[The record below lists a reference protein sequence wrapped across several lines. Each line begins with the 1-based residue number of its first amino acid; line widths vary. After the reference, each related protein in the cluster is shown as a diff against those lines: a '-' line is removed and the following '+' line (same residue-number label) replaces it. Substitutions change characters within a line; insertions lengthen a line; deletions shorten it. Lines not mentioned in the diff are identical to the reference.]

1 MKITSLENK
10 LIECIDKHRHVLL
23 LAIVFVVGA
32 AIRWAG
38 RYFVS
43 EDMTNSLLPWF
54 NIINDQGGLPAL
66 SQQVGNYGLLY
77 QTLISLM
84 TYLSIPAVIQYKLL
98 SCVFDVALAVMAGMI
113 YREERMRGVAGTSS
127 SDDKAFASRVRL
139 QSWFFAA
146 VVWALPTVMLNSF
159 YWGQCDSMYGFFC
172 LATLYTLRRGSFVK
186 AFVFLGLAFSCKLQT
201 VFIMP
206 IIGVYYL
213 ISKRFSMVWIL
224 LSVVVMWLTGI
235 VAFAYGRSL
244 LDPILI
250 YSDQVGHYRQ
260 LYMNFPSMW
269 MLVGADYWS
278 LRWFAILFT
287 VIVLSTGVWYCL
299 NHKSTVLSRER
310 FYTVGVWFMWS
321 MLLFLPS
328 MHDRYGY
335 ILDIVLLM
343 LGCLDRRYLKY
354 AFVTLFLSLFCYG
367 IYLFGDRVDG
377 YAWEA
382 AIYLV
387 TYLHF
392 TWTLVGDIKRE
403 EELLPKA

>member
-1 MKITSLENK
+1 MKITLLENK
-10 LIECIDKHRHVLL
+10 LIDAVDKHRHVLL
-23 LAIVFVVGA
+23 LALLFVIGL

-54 NIINDQGGLPAL
+54 HIIKDQGGLPAL
-66 SQQVGNYGLLY
+66 SEQVGNYGLLY

-84 TYLSIPAVIQYKLL
+84 TYLSIPAFMQYKLL
-98 SCVFDVALAVMAGMI
+98 SSVFDVALAAMAGII
-113 YREERMRGVAGTSS
+113 YCEERLRGLTEKPEDG
-127 SDDKAFASRVRL
+127 DKAFASKVRL
-139 QSWFFAA
+139 ESWLFAA
-146 VVWALPTVMLNSF
+146 AVWVLPTVMLNSS

-172 LATLYTLRRGSFVK
+172 LATLYMLRRDSFLN
-186 AFVFLGLAFSCKLQT
+186 AFIFLGLAFSCKLQT
-201 VFIMP
+201 VFIVP

-213 ISKRFSMVWIL
+213 LSKRFSLLWVL

-250 YSDQVGHYRQ
+250 YSDQVGHYQQ
-260 LYMNFPSMW
+260 LYMNFPSVW
-269 MLVGADYWS
+269 MLVGNDYWS
-278 LRWFAILFT
+278 LRWFAVLFT
-287 VIVLSTGVWYCL
+287 IIVLATGLWYCL

-310 FYTVGVWFMWS
+310 FYTVAVWFMWS

-367 IYLFGDRVDG
+367 IYLFGDRGDG

-382 AIYLV
+382 AIYLI

-403 EELLPKA
+403 GQSLAG

>member
-1 MKITSLENK
+1 MKITSLENR
-10 LIECIDKHRHVLL
+10 LIESIDKHRHVLL
-23 LAIVFVVGA
+23 LVLLFLFGA

-38 RYFVS
+38 RYFIS

-54 NIINDQGGLPAL
+54 NIIKDHGGLPAL
-66 SQQVGNYGLLY
+66 SEQVGNYGLFY

-84 TYLSIPAVIQYKLL
+84 TYFSIPPFMQYKLL
-98 SCVFDVALAVMAGMI
+98 SCIFDVALAIMAGVI
-113 YREERMRGVAGTSS
+113 YHEERLRGVVGTP
-127 SDDKAFASRVRL
+127 DADNKALVSKVRL

-146 VVWALPTVMLNSF
+146 AVWVLPTVMFNSS
-159 YWGQCDSMYGFFC
+159 YWGQCDSMYAFFC
-172 LATLYTLRRGSFVK
+172 LATLYFLRRGSIIK

-201 VFIMP
+201 VFIIP

-213 ISKRFSMVWIL
+213 ISKRFSLLWIL

-250 YSDQVGHYRQ
+250 YTDQVGHYQQ

-269 MLVGADYWS
+269 MLVGDDYWS
-278 LRWFAILFT
+278 LRWFAVLFT
-287 VIVLSTGVWYCL
+287 VIVLAIGLWYCL
-299 NHKSTVLSRER
+299 NRKETVLSRER
-310 FYTVGVWFMWS
+310 FYAVAVWFMWS

-343 LGCLDRRYLKY
+343 LAFLDRRYLKY
-354 AFVTLFLSLFCYG
+354 AVVTILLSLFCYG
-367 IYLFGDRVDG
+367 IYLFGDRGNG

-382 AIYLV
+382 AIYLL
-387 TYLHF
+387 TYLF
-392 TWTLVGDIKRE
+392 YTRMLVNDIEREEVGD
-403 EELLPKA
+403 

>member
-1 MKITSLENK
+1 MKITSLENR
-10 LIECIDKHRHVLL
+10 LIDLIDKHRHVLL
-23 LAIVFVVGA
+23 LAIIFVLGA

-38 RYFVS
+38 RYFIS
-43 EDMTNSLLPWF
+43 EDLENSLIPWF
-54 NIINDQGGLPAL
+54 NTIKGNGGLAAL
-66 SQQVGNYGLLY
+66 SAQVGNYGLLY

-84 TYLSIPAVIQYKLL
+84 TYLPIPAVVQYKLL
-98 SCVFDVALAVMAGMI
+98 SCVFDVALALMAGKI
-113 YREERMRGVAGTSS
+113 YREERMRGVAGAP
-127 SDDKAFASRVRL
+127 DAVDKALASKVRW

-146 VVWALPTVMLNSF
+146 LVWVLPTVMMNSS

-172 LATLYTLRRGSFVK
+172 LATLYTLRRGSFFK

-201 VFIMP
+201 VFIVPM
-206 IIGVYYL
+206 IGVYYL
-213 ISKRFSMVWIL
+213 ISRRFSLVWVL

-235 VAFAYGRSL
+235 VAFGYGRSL

-250 YSDQVGHYRQ
+250 YTDQVGHYRQ

-269 MLVGADYWS
+269 MLVGDDYWS
-278 LRWFAILFT
+278 MRWFAILFT
-287 VIVLSTGVWYCL
+287 MIVLATGLWYCL

-310 FYTVGVWFMWS
+310 YYTVAVWFMWS

-335 ILDIVLLM
+335 ILDIILLM
-343 LGCLDRRYLKY
+343 LGCLDSRYLKY
-354 AFVTLFLSLFCYG
+354 AFVTIFLSLFTYG
-367 IYLFGDRVDG
+367 IYLFGDRGDG

-392 TWTLVGDIKRE
+392 TWTLVKDVEQAQLGR
-403 EELLPKA
+403 